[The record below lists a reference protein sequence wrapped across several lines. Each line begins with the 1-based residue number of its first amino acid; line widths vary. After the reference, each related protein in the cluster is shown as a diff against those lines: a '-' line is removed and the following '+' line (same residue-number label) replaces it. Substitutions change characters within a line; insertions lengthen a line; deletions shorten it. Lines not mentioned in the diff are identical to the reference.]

1 MKLITI
7 LYVQGKE
14 NMTTKHMR
22 IFLAVYEAESITE
35 AARRLYMTQPAVSRT
50 IQEVERYYGV
60 RLFER
65 INQRLYVTPAAKA
78 FAAKARHI
86 VATFD
91 DMETT
96 LRDWDELGVMRIG
109 ASITLGNFL
118 LPRLAVRMKQL
129 RPRLDLS
136 VQIAQGEKIHT
147 MLTNNEVDIAVIEH
161 GLNDD
166 DMVCQPFSGDQL
178 IPVFSTEHP
187 FSCRKSITLAELASQ
202 PLLMRERGSVGRNFL
217 QSVFEHRQL
226 QPKIIWESASTQA
239 LVRAAQAGLG
249 VAILPEDL
257 VHEDIEAGKVASTE
271 LSDETLK
278 RTHYIVH
285 HRNKYITAAM
295 RDFICLCGSLE
306 TEQ

>member
-1 MKLITI
+1 
-7 LYVQGKE
+7 
-14 NMTTKHMR
+14 MTTKHMR

-35 AARRLYMTQPAVSRT
+35 AARRLYMTQPAVSRA

-86 VATFD
+86 IATFD

-109 ASITLGNFL
+109 ASITLGNFTM
-118 LPRLAVRMKQL
+118 PRLAVRMKQL

-136 VQIAQGEKIHT
+136 VQIARGEKIHT
-147 MLTNNEVDIAVIEH
+147 MLTDNEIDIAIIEH
-161 GLNDD
+161 DLYDD
-166 DMVCQPFSGDQL
+166 DMVCLPFSGDQL
-178 IPVFSTEHP
+178 IPVFSKEHP
-187 FSCRKSITLAELASQ
+187 FQGRESITLAELASQ
-202 PLLMRERGSVGRNFL
+202 PLLMRECGSVGRNFL

-226 QPKIIWESASTQA
+226 HPKIIWESASTQA
-239 LVRAAQAGLG
+239 LVRAAQVGLG
-249 VAILPEDL
+249 IAILPEDL
-257 VHEDIEAGKVASTE
+257 VREDIQAGKVVSAAI
-271 LSDETLK
+271 SDETLQ

-285 HRNKYITAAM
+285 HKNKYISAAM
-295 RDFICLCGSLE
+295 RDFIRLCGSLDAE
-306 TEQ
+306 N